1 MDLATIIFT
10 ALNKTNK
17 ALFIDGYSVYE
28 SFSKKYPY
36 IGNNL
41 LIDSKRIKEQPYW
54 HGYAVTKLGTT
65 LESAYIDNC
74 LNAPVDFVYIDTTS
88 TQFLALS
95 FLKDVIVKEYTSFV
109 IKVTPS
115 TVFTDSLFL
124 RQLDY
129 ELYVDETTNESY
141 LIYVH

>member
-28 SFSKKYPY
+28 TFSNKYPF

-41 LIDSKRIKEQPYW
+41 FIDTKRIRDQPYW
-54 HGYAVTKLGTT
+54 HGYAVTKLGND
-65 LESAYIDNC
+65 LESAYLDDC
-74 LNAPVDFVYIDTTS
+74 LNAPVDFVYIDTTKS
-88 TQFLALS
+88 QYLPLS
-95 FLKDVIVKEYTSFV
+95 FLKDVIVQEYTSFV
-109 IKVTPS
+109 IKITDS
-115 TVFTDSLFL
+115 TVMTDSIFL
-124 RQLDY
+124 KQLDY
-129 ELYVDETTNESY
+129 KLYVDDQTNDSY